1 MGGNF
6 RPLPT
11 KCVEKLLQHI
21 GYSKKRTSSSHDQ
34 WVKQGSR
41 TIPLW
46 GSESQ
51 IPAQHLKTITK
62 NNPTWGLNEIHNWAA
77 KNC

>member
-11 KCVEKLLQHI
+11 KCVENLLKHL
-21 GYSKKRTSSSHDQ
+21 GYTYKRTTASHDQ
-34 WVKQGSR
+34 WVKNGHR

-46 GSESQ
+46 GNEKQ
-51 IPAQHLKTITK
+51 IPAMHLKTICK
-62 NNPTWGLNEIHNWAA
+62 NTNFTLDDIYKWADE
-77 KNC
+77 NC